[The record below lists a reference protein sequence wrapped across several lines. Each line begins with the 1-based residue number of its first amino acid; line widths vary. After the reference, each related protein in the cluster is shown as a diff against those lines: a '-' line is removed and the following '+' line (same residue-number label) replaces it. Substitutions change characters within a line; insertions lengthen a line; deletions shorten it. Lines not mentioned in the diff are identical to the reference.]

1 MAGKSG
7 VRLGA
12 GFVLGIGLALG
23 VLGACE
29 KRPTEN
35 DSVAPHPQHAMQ
47 ALSSSDVVELR
58 QATSRFHRLAVA
70 NAEGYAIFGGC
81 FSDPALG
88 GMGQHYANDRLIADS
103 AIQLRKPELL
113 LYETIH
119 GQPQLVAV
127 EYIVFV
133 DDWLAAGHAEPPRL
147 FNTDFHINST
157 LLAKP
162 FYLLHAWVWRENPSG
177 LLSDWNP
184 RVSCVK

>member
-35 DSVAPHPQHAMQ
+35 DSVTPHPQHEMQ

-70 NAEGYAIFGGC
+70 NAEVAEFDSTGC
-81 FSDPALG
+81 KFSKACAS
-88 GMGQHYANDRLIADS
+88 YSRRA
-103 AIQLRKPELL
+103 
-113 LYETIH
+113 
-119 GQPQLVAV
+119 
-127 EYIVFV
+127 
-133 DDWLAAGHAEPPRL
+133 
-147 FNTDFHINST
+147 
-157 LLAKP
+157 
-162 FYLLHAWVWRENPSG
+162 
-177 LLSDWNP
+177 
-184 RVSCVK
+184 